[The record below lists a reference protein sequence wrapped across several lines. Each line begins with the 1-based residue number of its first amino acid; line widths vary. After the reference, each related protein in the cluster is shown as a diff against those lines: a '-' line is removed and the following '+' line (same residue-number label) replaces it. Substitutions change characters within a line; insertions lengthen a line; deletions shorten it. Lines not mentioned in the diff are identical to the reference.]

1 MLLLLL
7 RLLPVPCLLFLLG
20 CRAPKG
26 GNTEQPTS
34 SSSHGSSGQ
43 MTTSTGDVFNLHVQ
57 GLTESDL
64 AQAQRIVE
72 RLRSSEHLASLLPTV
87 NVIVENG
94 KVILRGIVQ
103 SQQQKEVIES
113 IVQRTVGMQN
123 VINEL
128 QVSATPVGRPLSSGQ
143 PGD

>member
-1 MLLLLL
+1 
-7 RLLPVPCLLFLLG
+7 
-20 CRAPKG
+20 
-26 GNTEQPTS
+26 
-34 SSSHGSSGQ
+34 